1 MSKTVLITGAT
12 GKQGGSVVSAILE
25 QNADVEI
32 LAVTR
37 DSNSTG
43 AQKLKSKSPK
53 IQLVEGNLD
62 DPEGLF
68 KNAQEITS
76 QPIWGVYS
84 VQVPVP
90 GSSDQEA
97 EERQGKGLIDASLK
111 HNVNF
116 FVYSSVDRGGD
127 ASYDTATE
135 IPHFISKHHIEH
147 HLVEQTKGTEMKWT
161 ILRPAAFLDNITPD
175 FYGKVFTTSW
185 KDVVKE
191 KPLQVIAVS
200 DIGYFAAQAFLN
212 PEEWANKPLSL
223 AGDEITFEEMATT
236 FKDRTGRDVPLTFSF
251 VLSSVLWVL
260 KDFRYMFQWFHDSG
274 FGADISTLKKMHP
287 ELKDFE
293 TWLVT
298 ESGLVSD

>member
-12 GKQGGSVVSAILE
+12 GKQGGSVISALLN
-25 QNADVEI
+25 QNADMEI

-37 DSNSTG
+37 DANSAG
-43 AQKLKSKSPK
+43 AQKLKNKSSQ

-62 DPEGLF
+62 DPEGIF
-68 KNAQEITS
+68 ANAQKITS

-84 VQVPVP
+84 VQVPIP
-90 GSSDQEA
+90 GSSDQGA

-111 HNVNF
+111 HDVKF

-127 ASYDTATE
+127 ASYDTETE

-147 HLVEQTKGTEMKWT
+147 HLVEQTKGTEMAWT
-161 ILRPAAFLDNITPD
+161 ILRPVAFLDNLTPD
-175 FYGKVFTTSW
+175 FFGKVFATSW

-191 KPLQVIAVS
+191 KPLQVIAVA
-200 DIGYFAAQAFLN
+200 DIGFFAAQAFLH
-212 PEEWANKPLSL
+212 PEEWANKSLSL
-223 AGDEITFEEMATT
+223 AGDDLTFEEMAKI
-236 FKDRTGRDVPLTFSF
+236 FKAKTGRDVPLTFSF
-251 VLSSVLWVL
+251 VCSSLLWMM
-260 KDFRYMFQWFHDSG
+260 KDFGYMFRWFHDSG
-274 FGADISTLKKMHP
+274 YGADISTLKKMHP

-298 ESGLVSD
+298 ESGFVS